1 MLQILIF
8 SLWIVLAAVLAA
20 PVGAQDWTAVARML
34 ETERSNG
41 KIPGYTAGVYWR
53 GKVAWLKASGSA
65 DLATK
70 RRVEVDTPFRTASIA
85 KPLTAVGLMRLQ
97 EAGKLRLEE
106 EIHQHC
112 PAFPAKPYRIELSQL
127 LGHLGGIRHY
137 RNEMDRNNPT
147 HYASLGESLR
157 RFANDPLLAE
167 PGEEFHYSTYGF
179 NLVGC
184 AMEGASGVSYSQWMQ
199 EQVFGPAGMTATGAD
214 DGSGVS
220 ARRAQG
226 YRLNAQGKIDPCA
239 FSDNTAKLPGG
250 GLVSTAQDLLRFA
263 EALYRNQ
270 LLSRESVKR
279 MWTSG
284 QLRSGRLTGYGLGW
298 TLSRSPEGD
307 AEIFHTGDQQGAST
321 MLYLRPEQ
329 SFAFVWL
336 GNLEWVENRVQ
347 LSRRVYRAVS
357 GH

>member
-1 MLQILIF
+1 LLQRLHFLF
-8 SLWIVLAAVLAA
+8 SIALLSPLAA
-20 PVGAQDWTAVARML
+20 QEWTAVGRML
-34 ETERSNG
+34 DAERSNG

-53 GKVAWLKASGSA
+53 GKVAWLRASGSA

-85 KPLTAVGLMRLQ
+85 KTLTATGLMRLV
-97 EAGKLRLEE
+97 EAGKVRLEE
-106 EIHQHC
+106 DVRQHC
-112 PAFPAKPYRIELSQL
+112 PAFPAKPYRIELLQL

-137 RNEMDRNNPT
+137 RDEADRNNAT
-147 HYASLGESLR
+147 RYASLGESLR
-157 RFANDPLLAE
+157 RFAGDELVAE

-179 NLVGC
+179 SLIGC
-184 AMEGASGVSYSQWMQ
+184 AIEGASGVAYSRWMR
-199 EQVFGPAGMTATGAD
+199 EQVFGPAGMTATGPD
-214 DGSGVS
+214 DGSAVS
-220 ARRAQG
+220 SRRAQG
-226 YRLNAQGKIDPCA
+226 YRLSREGKIEKCA

-263 EALYRNQ
+263 DAIYRKQ
-270 LLSRESVKR
+270 LLSSESVKR
-279 MWTSG
+279 MWSSG

-307 AEIFHTGDQQGAST
+307 PEIFHTGEQQGASA

-329 SFAFVWL
+329 RFAFVWL
-336 GNLEWVENRVQ
+336 ANLEGVENRVQ
-347 LSRRVYRAVS
+347 LSRRVYRRVS